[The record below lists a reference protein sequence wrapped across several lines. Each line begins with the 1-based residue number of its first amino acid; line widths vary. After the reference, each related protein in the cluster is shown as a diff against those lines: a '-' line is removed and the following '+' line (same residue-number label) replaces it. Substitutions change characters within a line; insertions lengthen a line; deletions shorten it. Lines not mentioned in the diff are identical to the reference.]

1 MKRNA
6 LIITML
12 LIAITVCG
20 KPKMKYYL
28 FVYFTGN
35 SPEKEQICY
44 ATSTDGFT
52 YTPLNGGKPVIASD
66 SIAISRGVRDP
77 HILRGEDDWF
87 YMVNTDMRCTLGW
100 DSNRGIVMMRS
111 KDLINWEHHTV
122 NLPTRFSGSNFANVT
137 RVWAPQTIYD
147 KKAGKYMVYFSLLT
161 NDGTIPYDR
170 VYWAYANKDFSDLEG
185 QPQVL
190 FDYNQASIDTDIAI
204 DKNGTYHLFFKTEG
218 AKKKGIRQYTFTDI
232 HDSASWTLL
241 PGTFEQTKED
251 VEGVGL
257 FPLIKGGWCMM
268 YDCYRNHH
276 YQFCKTEDL
285 LHFQFV
291 ANTETKGFFTP
302 RHGTVIQITKK
313 EFNALVCRFH
323 QTASP
328 Y

>member
-52 YTPLNGGKPVIASD
+52 YTPLNDGKPVIASD

-77 HILRGEDDWF
+77 HILRGEDGWF

-122 NLPTRFSGSNFANVT
+122 NFPTRFSGSNFANVT

-161 NDGTIPYDR
+161 NDGTIPYD
-170 VYWAYANKDFSDLEG
+170 
-185 QPQVL
+185 
-190 FDYNQASIDTDIAI
+190 
-204 DKNGTYHLFFKTEG
+204 
-218 AKKKGIRQYTFTDI
+218 
-232 HDSASWTLL
+232 
-241 PGTFEQTKED
+241 
-251 VEGVGL
+251 GV
-257 FPLIKGGWCMM
+257 
-268 YDCYRNHH
+268 
-276 YQFCKTEDL
+276 
-285 LHFQFV
+285 
-291 ANTETKGFFTP
+291 
-302 RHGTVIQITKK
+302 
-313 EFNALVCRFH
+313 
-323 QTASP
+323 
-328 Y
+328 